1 MKFTARLDPTS
12 SSDSQ
17 LTPSEEQASP
27 LATIKPSD
35 KQLDSNETVIDGNNK
50 FEQLGVF
57 ITDDEITV
65 DIANNT
71 GLRPTAFSTR
81 FFSEGPSSLP
91 VGGLKPSP
99 AQIKLPRSPVPSRRR
114 SVDNVSIGSVQDL
127 NSRTGLPVFNRK
139 KPVYRS
145 VRQPTVEETRK
156 TPVRD
161 VTKPNR
167 PSLDRNSKGRS
178 SHVLYDSNG
187 RRVRGSASLT
197 TSPVKNP
204 SHQTSPL
211 AQQLLQA
218 ASNSKNDA
226 QILERMK
233 VLLTK
238 YGKPTAFG
246 TNKKPVFEDFTTA
259 WVHNNGNLERS
270 SSCSPPHKINQSKR
284 SSAASSVESNQL
296 NGDVL
301 IAPRR
306 EKAGLS
312 RIPGPVRQ
320 NTNLY

>member
-1 MKFTARLDPTS
+1 M
-12 SSDSQ
+12 
-17 LTPSEEQASP
+17 
-27 LATIKPSD
+27 ATIKPSD
-35 KQLDSNETVIDGNNK
+35 KQLDSNETEIDGNNK

-91 VGGLKPSP
+91 VGGLKPSS
-99 AQIKLPRSPVPSRRR
+99 AQTKLPRSPTPSRRR

-145 VRQPTVEETRK
+145 VRQPQPPVEETRR
-156 TPVRD
+156 TPVRE
-161 VTKPNR
+161 VTKTNR
-167 PSLDRNSKGRS
+167 PSLERNSKCRS
-178 SHVLYDSNG
+178 SQVLYDSNG

-197 TSPVKNP
+197 TSPVKSM

-218 ASNSKNDA
+218 ASHSKNDA

-238 YGKPTAFG
+238 YGKPTSFG
-246 TNKKPVFEDFTTA
+246 ATTNRKPVFEDFTTA

-270 SSCSPPHKINQSKR
+270 SSCSPPHKIIQSKR

-301 IAPRR
+301 VASRR
-306 EKAGLS
+306 EKCGLS

>member
-1 MKFTARLDPTS
+1 M
-12 SSDSQ
+12 
-17 LTPSEEQASP
+17 
-27 LATIKPSD
+27 ATIKPSD
-35 KQLDSNETVIDGNNK
+35 KQLDDSNETVIDGNNK

-65 DIANNT
+65 DIANTT

-81 FFSEGPSSLP
+81 FFSEGPASLP
-91 VGGLKPSP
+91 VGGLKYTSSSSS
-99 AQIKLPRSPVPSRRR
+99 AQSKLPRSPAPSRRR
-114 SVDNVSIGSVQDL
+114 SVDNVSCGTGSVQDL

-145 VRQPTVEETRK
+145 VRQPPTAVEERRR
-156 TPVRD
+156 TPVREI
-161 VTKPNR
+161 VTNKPNR

-178 SHVLYDSNG
+178 SQILYDSNG
-187 RRVRGSASLT
+187 RRVRGGSASLT
-197 TSPVKNP
+197 TSPVKSVN
-204 SHQTSPL
+204 SYQTSPL

-218 ASNSKNDA
+218 ASSSKNDA
-226 QILERMK
+226 QILEKMK

-238 YGKPTAFG
+238 YGKPT
-246 TNKKPVFEDFTTA
+246 NKKPVFEDFTSA

-270 SSCSPPHKINQSKR
+270 SSCSPPHKINNQSKR

-301 IAPRR
+301 IVPRR
-306 EKAGLS
+306 EKGGLS

>member
-1 MKFTARLDPTS
+1 M
-12 SSDSQ
+12 
-17 LTPSEEQASP
+17 
-27 LATIKPSD
+27 
-35 KQLDSNETVIDGNNK
+35 
-50 FEQLGVF
+50 
-57 ITDDEITV
+57 
-65 DIANNT
+65 
-71 GLRPTAFSTR
+71 
-81 FFSEGPSSLP
+81 
-91 VGGLKPSP
+91 GGLKPSS
-99 AQIKLPRSPVPSRRR
+99 AQSKLPRSPTPSRRR
-114 SVDNVSIGSVQDL
+114 SVDNVSSGSVQDL

-145 VRQPTVEETRK
+145 VRQPTVEESRR
-156 TPVRD
+156 TPVRE
-161 VTKPNR
+161 VTKTNR
-167 PSLDRNSKGRS
+167 PSLERNSKTRS
-178 SHVLYDSNG
+178 SQVLYDSNG

-197 TSPVKNP
+197 TSPVK
-204 SHQTSPL
+204 SVSYQTSPL

-233 VLLTK
+233 LLLTK
-238 YGKPTAFG
+238 YGKPT
-246 TNKKPVFEDFTTA
+246 TMSDNKKKPVFEDFTTA

-301 IAPRR
+301 VAPRR
-306 EKAGLS
+306 EKCGLS

>member
-1 MKFTARLDPTS
+1 M
-12 SSDSQ
+12 
-17 LTPSEEQASP
+17 
-27 LATIKPSD
+27 
-35 KQLDSNETVIDGNNK
+35 IDGNNK

-91 VGGLKPSP
+91 VGGLKPSS
-99 AQIKLPRSPVPSRRR
+99 AQSKLPRSPVPSRRR
-114 SVDNVSIGSVQDL
+114 SVDNVSVGSVQDL

-139 KPVYRS
+139 KPAYRS
-145 VRQPTVEETRK
+145 VRQPTVEETRR
-156 TPVRD
+156 TPVRE
-161 VTKPNR
+161 VTKTNR
-167 PSLDRNSKGRS
+167 PSLERNTKCRS
-178 SHVLYDSNG
+178 SQVLYDSNG

-197 TSPVKNP
+197 TSPVKSM

-233 VLLTK
+233 VLLSK

-246 TNKKPVFEDFTTA
+246 ANNTRKPVFEDFTTA

-270 SSCSPPHKINQSKR
+270 SSCSPPHKVNQSKR

-301 IAPRR
+301 VAPRR
-306 EKAGLS
+306 EKGGLS